1 MKNQS
6 YNIFFSNLANPLRID
21 IITSLRESEKNVSQL
36 VKELKI
42 EQSKLSHA
50 LSALK
55 CCNIVESRQDGKQ
68 RIYSLNKET
77 MIPMLKLID
86 NHAKNFCNKCQ
97 CNGGCK

>member
-86 NHAKNFCNKCQ
+86 NHAKNFCNKGQ